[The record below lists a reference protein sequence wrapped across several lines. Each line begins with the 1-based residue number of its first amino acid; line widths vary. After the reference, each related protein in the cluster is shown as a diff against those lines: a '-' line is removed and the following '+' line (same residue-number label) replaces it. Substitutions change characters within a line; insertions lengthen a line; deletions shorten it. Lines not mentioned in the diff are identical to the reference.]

1 MNAEVLTMSDNKE
14 SKKVNLELNMDE
26 FNRIQRL
33 LEMEKDEEQEQAEKE
48 RLEKNAN
55 FIQLYRDHLTE
66 VRWLMSNH
74 SFASSLL
81 FFILEHM
88 DNRNSLACSYAVF
101 EDYFGK
107 SRSTIYRAIKTL
119 QDNGF
124 IDVLKMGTSNV
135 YLVNQNLAWTD
146 KNTNK
151 KFAKYDGKILVS
163 KKENKDYE
171 YRNQFDRFKALR
183 ERENLK

>member
-1 MNAEVLTMSDNKE
+1 MSIEVLKLDEKITVELTPEQLHQLQKLVEFEGNHL
-14 SKKVNLELNMDE
+14 SKKNEY
-26 FNRIQRL
+26 
-33 LEMEKDEEQEQAEKE
+33 EERK
-48 RLEKNAN
+48 KNYN
-55 FIQLYRDHLTE
+55 FIQLYRNNMPEL
-66 VRWLMSNH
+66 RWLMSNH

-88 DNRNSLACSYAVF
+88 DNRNALACSYSVF

-107 SRSTIYRAIKTL
+107 SRSTVYRAIKL
-119 QDNGF
+119 LEENGF
-124 IDVLKMGTSNV
+124 LDVLKMGTSNV
-135 YLVNQNLAWTD
+135 YVINENLAWSDSND
-146 KNTNK
+146 KK

-171 YRNQFDRFKALR
+171 YQSQFDRFKALR